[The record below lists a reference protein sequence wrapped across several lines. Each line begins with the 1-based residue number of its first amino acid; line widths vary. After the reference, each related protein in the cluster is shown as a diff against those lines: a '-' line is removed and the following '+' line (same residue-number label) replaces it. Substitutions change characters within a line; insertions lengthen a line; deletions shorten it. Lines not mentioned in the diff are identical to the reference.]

1 MKVILVVSII
11 VVVAGVVTW
20 LVDPPAVGIPSLVIG
35 IIGILVYIFR
45 RWGRPGDFE
54 RSGWTGS

>member
-1 MKVILVVSII
+1 MKVILVISII
-11 VVVAGVVTW
+11 LLVAGVVIW
-20 LVDPPAVGIPSLVIG
+20 LVHLPAVGIPSLVIG
-35 IIGILVYIFR
+35 VIGILVYIFR